1 MSSNDTYTLPCV
13 KQIASGKLLCNREL
27 SSVLCDILDGW
38 NEEVVGRLKRK
49 EIHVHLK
56 LIHIVMQQKPTQLCK
71 AIIHQL
77 KINFKIDYFLA
88 STETVSYKTIT
99 S

>member
-1 MSSNDTYTLPCV
+1 MCKADSWW
-13 KQIASGKLLCNREL
+13 KLLYNREL
-27 SSVLCDILDGW
+27 SPVLCDILDGW
-38 NEEVVGRLKRK
+38 NEEVAGRFKRK
-49 EIHVHLK
+49 GLHVYLK
-56 LIHIVMQQKPTQLCK
+56 LIHIVMQQKPTRLCK
-71 AIIHQL
+71 VIILQL